1 MSTMRDVAKLAGV
14 SAKTVSR
21 VMNNDR
27 YVSDDVRT
35 RVLQAVDQLQYVPN
49 VMARSFRSGQDAA
62 IGVAVPAVTGF
73 FGYVVEAVERIARD
87 RGVAMYLT
95 CLGDD
100 PDGEQ
105 AAVEA
110 LLARNVVGLLLAPVA
125 DDQSYLKPWRER
137 TSMVFLDRRPRKL
150 SAAYVVHDDNGG
162 TRLAITHLLDHGH
175 RRIAFAG
182 DSITVPTTAR
192 RRTTYELTLF
202 DGGVGMDPFLV
213 SWGAHRVPVVPRLLA
228 LPDPPTAIFSAN
240 PSCSMPIVRQL
251 HAAGR
256 SEIVVLG
263 FGDFPMADALTPPVS
278 VVEQD
283 PTELGNQAAQ
293 RLFRRIDEPDKR
305 LPRQVVLPVTLVRR
319 GCCQRARMGPAA

>member
-1 MSTMRDVAKLAGV
+1 MRDVARLAGV

-35 RVLQAVDQLQYVPN
+35 RVLQAVEELQYVPN
-49 VMARSFRSGQDAA
+49 VLARSFRSGQDTA
-62 IGVAVPAVTGF
+62 IGVAVPAVTSF
-73 FGYVVEAVERIARD
+73 FGQVVEAIERIARD

-100 PDGEQ
+100 ADAEQ

-110 LLARNVVGLLLAPVA
+110 LLARNVVGLLIAPIA
-125 DDQSYLKPWRER
+125 DDQSYLRPWREK

-150 SAAYVVHDDNGG
+150 AAAYIVHDDNGG
-162 TRLAITHLLDHGH
+162 TRLAITHLLEHGH

-182 DSITVPTTAR
+182 DSVAVPTTGR
-192 RRTTYELTLF
+192 RRTAYELTLF
-202 DGGVGMDPFLV
+202 DGGVAMDPFLV
-213 SWGAHRVPVVPRLLA
+213 AWGASTAPVVPRLLA

-240 PSCSMPIVRQL
+240 PNCSMPVIRQL

-256 SEIVVLG
+256 SDVVVLG
-263 FGDFPMADALTPPVS
+263 FGDFPMADTLTPPVS

-283 PTELGNQAAQ
+283 PTELGTLAAD
-293 RLFRRIDEPDKR
+293 RLFRRIDEPDRR
-305 LPRQVVLPVTLVRR
+305 LPRHTVVPVSLIRR
-319 GCCQRARMGPAA
+319 GCCNGRQAEPAA

>member
-1 MSTMRDVAKLAGV
+1 
-14 SAKTVSR
+14 
-21 VMNNDR
+21 
-27 YVSDDVRT
+27 
-35 RVLQAVDQLQYVPN
+35 
-49 VMARSFRSGQDAA
+49 
-62 IGVAVPAVTGF
+62 
-73 FGYVVEAVERIARD
+73 
-87 RGVAMYLT
+87 
-95 CLGDD
+95 
-100 PDGEQ
+100 
-105 AAVEA
+105 
-110 LLARNVVGLLLAPVA
+110 
-125 DDQSYLKPWRER
+125 
-137 TSMVFLDRRPRKL
+137 
-150 SAAYVVHDDNGG
+150 
-162 TRLAITHLLDHGH
+162 
-175 RRIAFAG
+175 
-182 DSITVPTTAR
+182 
-192 RRTTYELTLF
+192 
-202 DGGVGMDPFLV
+202 
-213 SWGAHRVPVVPRLLA
+213 VVPRLLA

>member
-1 MSTMRDVAKLAGV
+1 MRDVARLAGV

-35 RVLQAVDQLQYVPN
+35 RVLQAVEQLQYVPN
-49 VMARSFRSGQDAA
+49 ALARSFRSGQDTA

-73 FGYVVEAVERIARD
+73 FGHVVESVERIARD

-100 PDGEQ
+100 TDAEQ
-105 AAVEA
+105 AAIES
-110 LLARNVVGLLLAPVA
+110 LLARNVVGLLVAPIA
-125 DDQSYLKPWRER
+125 EDQSYLRPWRER

-150 SAAYVVHDDNGG
+150 AAAYVVHDDNGG

-182 DSITVPTTAR
+182 DSPHVPTTAR

-202 DGGVGMDPFLV
+202 DGGVAVDPFMV
-213 SWGAHRVPVVPRLLA
+213 AWDADTHHVVPRLLA
-228 LPDPPTAIFSAN
+228 LPNPPTAIFSAN
-240 PSCSMPIVRQL
+240 PGCSMTIARQL
-251 HAAGR
+251 HAVGR
-256 SEIVVLG
+256 TDVVLVG
-263 FGDFPMADALTPPVS
+263 FGDFPMADTLTPPITVI
-278 VVEQD
+278 EQD
-283 PTELGNQAAQ
+283 PTELGTLAAD

-305 LPRQVVLPVTLVRR
+305 LPRQTVVPVNLIRR
-319 GCCQRARMGPAA
+319 GCCQRSEVGPAA

>member
-1 MSTMRDVAKLAGV
+1 MSPVTEKFLELSVTGDRATPVIGDILAGTRRSYGRPSMRRNRLRSGCGTGRPSEDEAAVSTMRDVAKLAGV

-150 SAAYVVHDDNGG
+150 SAAYVVHD
-162 TRLAITHLLDHGH
+162 
-175 RRIAFAG
+175 
-182 DSITVPTTAR
+182 
-192 RRTTYELTLF
+192 
-202 DGGVGMDPFLV
+202 
-213 SWGAHRVPVVPRLLA
+213 
-228 LPDPPTAIFSAN
+228 
-240 PSCSMPIVRQL
+240 
-251 HAAGR
+251 
-256 SEIVVLG
+256 
-263 FGDFPMADALTPPVS
+263 
-278 VVEQD
+278 
-283 PTELGNQAAQ
+283 
-293 RLFRRIDEPDKR
+293 
-305 LPRQVVLPVTLVRR
+305 
-319 GCCQRARMGPAA
+319 

>member
-1 MSTMRDVAKLAGV
+1 MSTMRDVARLAGV

-27 YVSDDVRT
+27 YVSDDVRG
-35 RVLQAVDQLQYVPN
+35 RVLQAVEQLQYVPN
-49 VMARSFRSGQDAA
+49 VMARSFRSGQDTA

-73 FGYVVEAVERIARD
+73 FGHVVEAVERIARD

-95 CLGDD
+95 CLGEDVH
-100 PDGEQ
+100 GEQ
-105 AAVEA
+105 AAIET
-110 LLARNVVGLLLAPVA
+110 LLARNVVGLLVAPIA
-125 DDQSYLKPWRER
+125 EDQSYLKPWRER

-150 SAAYVVHDDNGG
+150 VAAYVVHDDAAG

-182 DSITVPTTAR
+182 DSVTVPTTHR
-192 RRTTYELTLF
+192 RHTAYELTLF
-202 DGGVGMDPFLV
+202 DGGVALDPFLV
-213 SWGAHRVPVVPRLLA
+213 SWGAHQGPVVPRLLS

-240 PSCSMPIVRQL
+240 PSCSMPLVRQL

-256 SEIVVLG
+256 PDVVLLG

-278 VVEQD
+278 VIEQD
-283 PTELGNQAAQ
+283 PGELGALAAN
-293 RLFRRIDEPDKR
+293 RLFRRIEEPNRR
-305 LPRQVVLPVTLVRR
+305 LPRQTIVPVSLIRR
-319 GCCQRARMGPAA
+319 GCCERSRIALTA